1 MMQLTLL
8 LRPQVLHEG
17 LFRSVASA
25 AQKTLTSFSS
35 QDLQDASVYNGFP
48 ERKNGTH
55 GNPQSCKNGGLNSK
69 RVETLGDYIYII
81 IYMNI
86 LGSMRM
92 VLRVASAP
100 YRKNDSH
107 HRGKLGHFALRT
119 TLLSCQVLGATLSG

>member
-35 QDLQDASVYNGFP
+35 QDLQDASVYTGFP

-69 RVETLGDYIYII
+69 RVETLEVYIYI
-81 IYMNI
+81 Y
-86 LGSMRM
+86 L
-92 VLRVASAP
+92 
-100 YRKNDSH
+100 
-107 HRGKLGHFALRT
+107 
-119 TLLSCQVLGATLSG
+119 

>member
-55 GNPQSCKNGGLNSK
+55 GNPQSCKKWWFKQQTCGNVRGL
-69 RVETLGDYIYII
+69 YIYII

-100 YRKNDSH
+100 YRKMI
-107 HRGKLGHFALRT
+107 AT
-119 TLLSCQVLGATLSG
+119 TGGNLVILP